1 MAEVLVETVEQLR
14 AGLADA
20 LDLLLQAQGDQV
32 AVGQLRGIPADQCR
46 IEDFFLGGRLGGQRA
61 SQAETGQQRSVAR
74 DG

>member
-1 MAEVLVETVEQLR
+1 MAEVLVETVEQLG

-61 SQAETGQQRSVAR
+61 RQAETGQQRSVAR